1 MTTPRGGWRGLADR
15 AETAAARV
23 LLAASAPLST
33 DRLVRVAGA
42 VGGAVLPR
50 IPPLRR
56 RIEGNL
62 AALGAEA
69 RGLEA
74 GALEHAVGDHF
85 ARVIAEYMRLD
96 EIAADPTRLEVE
108 DDAPLADALASGR
121 GVVLVSAHHGN
132 WEAVRL
138 AVRRHG
144 RDCALIYRAF
154 NNPRFDALAQDLIRR
169 AGEPVLHKGREGT
182 RALLRHVAR
191 GGVALILI
199 DQRQTGAPLLPFLG
213 REAETS
219 TAAAEL
225 AVRFGAALVPARAR
239 RLPDGRRFGVRF
251 GPEIPAGDPVAMTA
265 TANDV
270 ISDWIREDP
279 GQWFWLHRRWLL
291 RPRGAGIRAARG
303 R

>member
-1 MTTPRGGWRGLADR
+1 MTVPRSGWRDLADR
-15 AETAAARV
+15 AETAAARAV
-23 LLAASAPLST
+23 VAATAPLST

-56 RIEGNL
+56 RIEDNL
-62 AALGAEA
+62 AGLGPAA
-69 RGLEA
+69 GDLEA
-74 GALEHAVGDHF
+74 GALAQAVGDHF
-85 ARVIAEYMRLD
+85 GRVIAEYMRLG
-96 EIAADPTRLEVE
+96 EIAADPTRIEVE
-108 DDAPLADALASGR
+108 DDASLTAALAAGR

-154 NNPRFDALAQDLIRR
+154 NNPRFDALAKGLVRC
-169 AGEPVLHKGREGT
+169 AGEPVLHKGRKGT
-182 RALLRHVAR
+182 RALLRHVGR

-199 DQRQTGAPLLPFLG
+199 DQRQTGAPLLPFVG
-213 REAETS
+213 REAETA

-239 RLPDGRRFGVRF
+239 RLEDGRRFGVRF
-251 GPEIPAGDPVAMTA
+251 EPEIPSGDPIAMTA
-265 TANDV
+265 AANDV

-279 GQWFWLHRRWLL
+279 GQWFWLHRRWRL
-291 RPRGAGIRAARG
+291 RPRGAGIRAARSG
-303 R
+303 